1 MANEFRDRMN
11 RLERKCVNHHGRV
24 QIRPE
29 QRESNVKRVV
39 IRVNT
44 NMNEFVTD
52 NADMSDV
59 NFKNVFVRYGERLD
73 NNEIVSL

>member
-11 RLERKCVNHHGRV
+11 RLERNGRV

-29 QRESNVKRVV
+29 RRESNVKRVV

-59 NFKNVFVRYGERLD
+59 NFKDVFVRYGERLD